1 MLTRERRADFR
12 FIVLTRDKCKY
23 KKKKSLEMV
32 RQTSTASDNSRSGH
46 WRCGQVRR
54 RGRGFSAAMPGGGS
68 PEEGAQALLQRTVQD
83 RASAA
88 GIALGSLG
96 FRHLGGWGRGASLRG
111 QTSVCCCESSGGT
124 VTSSKG
130 PSSPLS

>member
-12 FIVLTRDKCKY
+12 FIVLTRDECKH
-23 KKKKSLEMV
+23 KKKSLEME
-32 RQTSTASDNSRSGH
+32 RRTSTASDDSRSGH
-46 WRCGQVRR
+46 WRWRTGQEARAGVQCSHARGRLPER
-54 RGRGFSAAMPGGGS
+54 RGASAAA
-68 PEEGAQALLQRTVQD
+68 ETAQG

-96 FRHLGGWGRGASLRG
+96 FRHLGGWGREAGLRG